1 MNVIRKYNETSLI
14 LRIVIG
20 LIIGTILGVLFKNLP
35 IGILGDLFKGALRS
49 IAPVLVFV
57 LITNSLASSST
68 GMDKRFGRVIFLYM
82 ISTFFAAVV
91 AVTVSFTFP
100 QTLVLTGKAAQET
113 AAPGGIGE
121 VMTNLLNT
129 VVMNPVEALAEGQYL
144 SILFWSIL
152 LGLALK
158 SIAAD
163 TSKTFLNDISDGMST
178 LVRWIINLAPFGIMG
193 LTYSMVSENGLGVFQ
208 TYGSLLLVLVGS
220 MLTVALIVDPF
231 IAFLFLHRNPYP
243 LVLRCLKESGVMA
256 FFTRSSAANIPVNME
271 LCEKLLL
278 DEEMYSVSI
287 PLGSTIN
294 MDGAAITIT
303 IFTLATCNTVGVHVD
318 FATAL
323 VLSVLATFA
332 ACGASGVAGGS
343 LLLIPMACSLFG
355 ISADIAMQAVGIGF
369 IIGVVQD
376 SVETALNSSGDVMFA
391 ATAEY
396 TQWIKNGHP
405 EKLPKFLGGQR
416 DTKV

>member
-1 MNVIRKYNETSLI
+1 M
-14 LRIVIG
+14 
-20 LIIGTILGVLFKNLP
+20 
-35 IGILGDLFKGALRS
+35 
-49 IAPVLVFV
+49 
-57 LITNSLASSST
+57 
-68 GMDKRFGRVIFLYM
+68 
-82 ISTFFAAVV
+82 
-91 AVTVSFTFP
+91 
-100 QTLVLTGKAAQET
+100 LTGKAAQET

-243 LVLRCLKESGVMA
+243 LVLRCLKKVVSWLSLREVQLPIFPSIWNCAKNYYWMKKCI
-256 FFTRSSAANIPVNME
+256 RS
-271 LCEKLLL
+271 LFHW
-278 DEEMYSVSI
+278 DQRSI
-287 PLGSTIN
+287 WMGPPSR
-294 MDGAAITIT
+294 
-303 IFTLATCNTVGVHVD
+303 
-318 FATAL
+318 
-323 VLSVLATFA
+323 SP
-332 ACGASGVAGGS
+332 S
-343 LLLIPMACSLFG
+343 LLWQHVIQLEFM
-355 ISADIAMQAVGIGF
+355 
-369 IIGVVQD
+369 
-376 SVETALNSSGDVMFA
+376 
-391 ATAEY
+391 
-396 TQWIKNGHP
+396 WI
-405 EKLPKFLGGQR
+405 LPQPWF
-416 DTKV
+416 